1 MSDTMSDTWSVTI
14 GEACSEGAPL
24 GLVLDKQAS
33 VPTIKRI
40 SGSAQAAADAGAKIA
55 ARQRLISVGEQDV
68 SGLDYLAAVDII
80 RAHRERPL
88 LLTLAD
94 PAAPSIAQLTA
105 AEMEARS
112 KAATAEGLKKLR
124 TAMLTKAD
132 DEQSESDSELSSDD
146 GSEERFGECAPQSR
160 RRRRRSHKPSE
171 TAPRESSEAIRKLEI
186 RERRMQLEL
195 VNAQAEREEAQ
206 EEKAKL
212 LAEVVLPVRKVEE
225 ELCVLQKAVQRT
237 FKTSSGSAEL
247 KEQLHAWRQECEAHA
262 KVCRANLEQLSALP
276 TVKAC
281 LSSALSTE
289 MAALKTLERDWMRKV
304 RWAERWECAKVFC
317 VWCVVAGV
325 AAHAA
330 THMAAEGE

>member
-1 MSDTMSDTWSVTI
+1 MSDTWSVTI
-14 GEACSEGAPL
+14 GEACAEGAPL
-24 GLVLDKQAS
+24 GLVLDKQAR

-40 SGSAQAAADAGAKIA
+40 SGSAQVAADAGAKIA
-55 ARQRLISVGEQDV
+55 ARQRLISVGAQDV
-68 SGLDYLAAVDII
+68 SGLDYLAVVDII

-94 PAAPSIAQLTA
+94 PAKQGPSITQLTA
-105 AEMEARS
+105 AEMEVRS
-112 KAATAEGLKKLR
+112 EAATAEGLKKLR
-124 TAMLTKAD
+124 TAMLSKAVH
-132 DEQSESDSELSSDD
+132 EQTTSDSELSSDD
-146 GSEERFGECAPQSR
+146 GSEERFGEGAPQSLR
-160 RRRRRSHKPSE
+160 RRRRRSHHSSE
-171 TAPRESSEAIRKLEI
+171 TGPRESFEAIRELEI
-186 RERRMQLEL
+186 RERHMQLEV
-195 VNAQAEREEAQ
+195 VNAQAEKEEAR

-225 ELCVLQKAVQRT
+225 ELRSLKKAVQRT

-247 KEQLHAWRQECEAHA
+247 KEQLHSWRQECEGHSKNCTAH
-262 KVCRANLEQLSALP
+262 LEQLSALP

-289 MAALKTLERDWMRKV
+289 MAALEGMERDWMRKL
-304 RWAERWECAKVFC
+304 RWAERWEWAKVFC